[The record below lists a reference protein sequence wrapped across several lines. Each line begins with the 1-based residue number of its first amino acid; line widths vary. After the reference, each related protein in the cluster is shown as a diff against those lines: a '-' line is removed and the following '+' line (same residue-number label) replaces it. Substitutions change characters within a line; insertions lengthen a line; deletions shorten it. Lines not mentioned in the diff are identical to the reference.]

1 MAAAGRAAVAPA
13 HPPARIPPPDAA
25 TRQWYGE
32 DPAVK
37 EVANRLRR
45 LAELAVSVGV
55 DVRPGQLVVVFAQ
68 VENAPLAREI
78 ARAAYRAGASLVES
92 RYFDRH
98 FTRALIELGPEAS
111 LGTSAPWDIT
121 MLNTLAAERGAYIQV
136 SGDPEPELLSDL
148 DGARV
153 GRARPRDVAAEWGRM
168 VSERLV
174 SWTIVAAPNA
184 GWARQVFGKPDVD
197 TLWDAVEKAVRL
209 DRADPVAEWRAH
221 IARLDRLATA
231 LSNRRFD
238 SLRYRGP
245 GTDFTVGLLP
255 SGRWRSGNFET
266 VFGHKHVPNLP
277 TEEVFTC
284 PDRRRAEGRLRAT
297 RPLEVS
303 GTLVRDLEF
312 EFREGRIV
320 EVRALSGADVVRAQ
334 LATDADAVRLG
345 EVSLVDGSSEV
356 GKLGLTFY
364 NTLFDE
370 NATCHLAYGDG
381 FAFCVDDE
389 ADRKAGLNDSSVH
402 TDFMVGG
409 PEVEVDG
416 REPGGA
422 WIPILRQDEFQ
433 IN

>member
-1 MAAAGRAAVAPA
+1 M
-13 HPPARIPPPDAA
+13 
-25 TRQWYGE
+25 
-32 DPAVK
+32 
-37 EVANRLRR
+37 
-45 LAELAVSVGV
+45 
-55 DVRPGQLVVVFAQ
+55 
-68 VENAPLAREI
+68 
-78 ARAAYRAGASLVES
+78 
-92 RYFDRH
+92 
-98 FTRALIELGPEAS
+98 
-111 LGTSAPWDIT
+111 
-121 MLNTLAAERGAYIQV
+121 
-136 SGDPEPELLSDL
+136 
-148 DGARV
+148 
-153 GRARPRDVAAEWGRM
+153 
-168 VSERLV
+168 
-174 SWTIVAAPNA
+174 
-184 GWARQVFGKPDVD
+184 
-197 TLWDAVEKAVRL
+197 
-209 DRADPVAEWRAH
+209 
-221 IARLDRLATA
+221 
-231 LSNRRFD
+231 
-238 SLRYRGP
+238 
-245 GTDFTVGLLP
+245 
-255 SGRWRSGNFET
+255 
-266 VFGHKHVPNLP
+266 FGHKHVPNLP